1 MNKKIYA
8 GMFALGIAASFWA
21 CGSGEI
27 SKPTDADANME
38 TIDDAVVGILALQP
52 GLCPECGVAVAT
64 SSSSS
69 SRRTPTARSSSSAP
83 STNTSS
89 SSKMVINSATSSSN
103 VPSVSSS
110 SQSGPVFLYSSS
122 SSAPVVQP
130 GGDVGT
136 CAPEKDTYESGESVI
151 WKFERGSA
159 ITGQD
164 YLKSKSVWTTAD
176 GTPAASAVLEG
187 VKGRTHTV
195 TYATSGK
202 HNASVQIT
210 TAAGAVHNVTCTPV
224 QVNGAPITGC
234 KCAAVDKNPDISVGG
249 AWTIEGCSS
258 TGANIVG
265 YEWAGA
271 LVDPTNP
278 AKASQAFTAKNQA
291 AAPIVSVSNDDN
303 TVIQVPCDTVISVDA
318 NDPDYP
324 LTFEGSS
331 IPSAADVS
339 IDIPLNKEACI
350 QVSFKWEGGWTP
362 NNISLLCD
370 VTAAQN
376 QPGLTLDI
384 TYGETSKS
392 YPGDYN
398 ISNSGIA
405 LGAVKAGQNTMD
417 NVCVTATGKEGGK
430 AKCFFGN

>member
-234 KCAAVDKNPDISVGG
+234 KCVAAEKNPDISVGG
-249 AWTIEGCSS
+249 AWTISGCSS
-258 TGANIVG
+258 TGANIIG

-271 LVDPTNP
+271 LADPTDP
-278 AKASQAFTAKNQA
+278 TKASQAFTAKNQA

-303 TVIQVPCDTVISVDA
+303 TVIQVPCDTVVSVDA
-318 NDPDYP
+318 TDPDYV
-324 LTFEGSS
+324 LTFEGSN
-331 IPSAADVS
+331 IPSSTLASV
-339 IDIPLNKEACI
+339 DIPLNKEACI

-362 NNISLLCD
+362 NNISVLCD

-384 TYGETSKS
+384 TYGTSSKS
-392 YPGDYN
+392 YTGDYN

-405 LGAVKAGQNTMD
+405 LGAVTTGQNTMN
-417 NVCVTATGKEGGK
+417 NVCVTATGKEGGS

>member
-1 MNKKIYA
+1 MNKKFYIGTLA
-8 GMFALGIAASFWA
+8 VGIAASFWA

-27 SKPTDADANME
+27 IKPNEFDGTMGYPDEEDPTMGIDAGAFK
-38 TIDDAVVGILALQP
+38 AY
-52 GLCPECGVAVAT
+52 CPECVAQV
-64 SSSSS
+64 SSSSTAPKTQKSSS
-69 SRRTPTARSSSSAP
+69 SRQTLPGLSSSSKIVI
-83 STNTSS
+83 NTSS
-89 SSKMVINSATSSSN
+89 SAEPGIA
-103 VPSVSSS
+103 SSS

-176 GTPAASAVLEG
+176 GTPAASEVLTG
-187 VKGRTHTV
+187 VSGRTHKV

-210 TAAGAVHNVTCTPV
+210 TATGAVHNVTCTPV

-234 KCAAVDKNPDISVGG
+234 KCVAAEKNPDISVGG
-249 AWTIEGCSS
+249 AWTISGCSS

-271 LVDPTNP
+271 LADPTNP

-303 TVIQVPCDTVISVDA
+303 TVIQVPCDTVVSVDA

-405 LGAVKAGQNTMD
+405 LGAVKTGQNTMN